1 MRISISVNHNF
12 YEEKPLFHP
21 ELAHFFGVKQK
32 SIKDVEK
39 LFSSFFE
46 LKLDQKRFQEVKLF
60 NFDRKKPFKPDR
72 DRVVLRLYAR
82 EELERRY
89 IIQTGLYAGTLFH
102 QGCKINIGSRYGDAF
117 LKRMLNFVCEV
128 YIDNEST
135 LAKKEYTDN
144 QFFYIIAHL
153 FIQGLEKAAVLGLP
167 QEYVCKREYGHKVR
181 GKIDFN
187 AYLKSDI
194 PFRGKLTSVY
204 RERTYVQE
212 IIDTLYLALRKLE
225 SLFGKETYSRL
236 IGIAQVLKQ
245 NYSGKYSNQQTI
257 QKAKEH
263 QSINNPMYLG
273 FKRVLEYAEIILL
286 NHDLSPDQYSQNLP
300 TRGHLFDIAELFELY
315 LEKLLARHFGDWSVS
330 GQESMSYYQDQFYGR
345 CMFPDLVMRH
355 RETGRVAIF
364 DAKFKKMDMVNGDV
378 DRADIHQIHSYAG
391 YFGNNMIA
399 TGLLYPLSKEIPLD
413 KAHSRSLYGEGRN
426 QVSFIIDGINVNSE
440 MSMAEIISHEER
452 FIARIREKLNREL

>member
-1 MRISISVNHNF
+1 MRISIPVNHNF
-12 YEEKPLFHP
+12 YEEKPIFQP
-21 ELAHFFGVKQK
+21 ELAHSFGIRQK
-32 SIKDVEK
+32 GVKDVEK

-72 DRVVLRLYAR
+72 DRLVLRLYAKD
-82 EELERRY
+82 EVERRY
-89 IIQTGLYAGTLFH
+89 LIQTGLYAGTLFH
-102 QGCKINIGSRYGDAF
+102 KGCKINIGSRYGDAF

-135 LAKKEYTDN
+135 LAKKEHTEN
-144 QFFYIIAHL
+144 QFLYIIAHL

-167 QEYVCKREYGHKVR
+167 QEYVCKRTHGHKVR

-212 IIDTLYLALRKLE
+212 ITDILYLALRKLE
-225 SLFGKETYSRL
+225 SIFGRDTYSGL
-236 IGIAQVLKQ
+236 VGITQVLKE
-245 NYSGKYSNQQTI
+245 NYSGKYFNQQTI
-257 QKAKEH
+257 QRAKEH
-263 QSINNPMYLG
+263 QAINNSMYLG

-286 NHDLSPDQYSQNLP
+286 NHDLSPDQYSPNFP

-330 GQESMSYYQDQFYGR
+330 AQESLDYYQDQFYGR
-345 CMFPDLVMRH
+345 QMFPDLVMRH
-355 RETGRVAIF
+355 RETGKVAVF
-364 DAKFKKMDMVNGDV
+364 DAKFKKMDMINSDV

-391 YFGNNMIA
+391 YYGSHLIA
-399 TGLLYPLSKEIPLD
+399 SGLLYPLSREIPLD
-413 KAHSRSLYGEGRN
+413 QTHSQSLYGGGRN
-426 QVSFIIDGINVNSE
+426 QICFIIDGINVNSQ

-452 FIARIREKLNREL
+452 FIARISEKLNRVL